1 MILDTARRTLLT
13 WVSVTSLTLATS
25 ATAGEQTKVDLLV
38 HSGHIYTLD
47 QTGTRAGTMAISQG
61 KVLAVGG
68 PELRDA
74 YHSDQELDLE
84 GRTILPGF
92 NDTHVHISG
101 KPRHYI
107 DLTKVGSV
115 AEIRSLVSAKAAE
128 LEPGSWI
135 TGYGWSEDEL
145 AERRRPLIDDLDSAA
160 PENPVMLTRAG
171 AHSAVVSSRAMAL
184 AGIEP
189 NTPDPEG
196 GAIEKDTAGKLNGII
211 RERHDQLIGAL
222 IPPAPKAELRASLTV
237 ELRKLFALGIT
248 SITEAMTSV
257 EEYAQWE
264 KVYAEHSGTLP
275 RATVQLS
282 YAGQQAMATFGKK
295 TGDGNEHLKVGPIK
309 IFADGGFTGPAAY
322 TKQPYRHDS
331 TYRGH
336 LNMPEQDLRNLIFA
350 AHTDGWQLGIH
361 AIGDA
366 AIELVVEI
374 LAQALQ
380 AHPRQ
385 DHRHYLNHFTVMP
398 SIKTMRT
405 MANLGIAITQQPNF
419 TYTLEGRYRTYLDGE
434 RLQHNNP
441 IATPMSHG
449 VHVAISSDILPLGP
463 WTGIYA
469 ATTRRG
475 MSGQVYGEQ
484 EIITRE
490 QALRAYTHLGAWL
503 NRDEQH
509 RGRLTPGMWAD
520 FIVLDEDPLSI
531 DDDSLLNLQ
540 ARATYLG
547 GSRVWQ
553 RDTAKVR

>member
-47 QTGTRAGTMAISQG
+47 QRGTRASTMAISQG

-74 YHSDQELDLE
+74 YHSGQELDLE

-248 SITEAMTSV
+248 SITEAMTSI

-336 LNMPEQDLRNLIFA
+336 LNMPEQDLRNPDFRGPYRRLA
-350 AHTDGWQLGIH
+350 AGHS
-361 AIGDA
+361 
-366 AIELVVEI
+366 
-374 LAQALQ
+374 
-380 AHPRQ
+380 RNRRRS
-385 DHRHYLNHFTVMP
+385 HRT
-398 SIKTMRT
+398 
-405 MANLGIAITQQPNF
+405 
-419 TYTLEGRYRTYLDGE
+419 GR
-434 RLQHNNP
+434 
-441 IATPMSHG
+441 
-449 VHVAISSDILPLGP
+449 
-463 WTGIYA
+463 
-469 ATTRRG
+469 
-475 MSGQVYGEQ
+475 
-484 EIITRE
+484 
-490 QALRAYTHLGAWL
+490 
-503 NRDEQH
+503 
-509 RGRLTPGMWAD
+509 
-520 FIVLDEDPLSI
+520 
-531 DDDSLLNLQ
+531 
-540 ARATYLG
+540 
-547 GSRVWQ
+547 
-553 RDTAKVR
+553 